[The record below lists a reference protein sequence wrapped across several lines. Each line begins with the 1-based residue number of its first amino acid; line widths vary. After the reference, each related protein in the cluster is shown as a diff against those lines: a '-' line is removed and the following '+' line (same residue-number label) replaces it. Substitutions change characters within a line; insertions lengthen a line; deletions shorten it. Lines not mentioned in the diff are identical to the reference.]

1 MVTKAKFTYEDYLNT
16 PEGER
21 YELIGG
27 DLILVASSNEE
38 HQIVS
43 IELGSLMHY
52 HAKAGD
58 LGRVFHAP
66 FDIVFSDSEVVQPD
80 IMFISKDREDIR
92 TPANVQGAPDLIV
105 EILSPSSVSRD
116 WNYKRELYAK
126 YGVEEY
132 WIADPVHKMIS
143 VMLLKE
149 GVLELAGT
157 HVEGD
162 TVTSTALEGFSV
174 EVSEIFGIQPPA
186 DRA

>member
-1 MVTKAKFTYEDYLNT
+1 MVTKAKHTYEDYLNT

-21 YELIGG
+21 YELLGG
-27 DLILVASSNEE
+27 ELILVASPNEG

-58 LGRVFHAP
+58 LGRVFYAP
-66 FDIVFSDSEVVQPD
+66 FDIVFSDTEVVQPD
-80 IMFISKDREDIR
+80 IMFISKEREHIR
-92 TPANVQGAPDLIV
+92 TGADVQGAPDFVV

-126 YGVEEY
+126 YGVKEY
-132 WIADPVHKMIS
+132 WIADPVHRMVS
-143 VMLLKE
+143 VMLLKD

-157 HVEGD
+157 CVEGD

-174 EVSEIFGIQPPA
+174 EVGEIF
-186 DRA
+186 

>member
-1 MVTKAKFTYEDYLNT
+1 MVTKAKYTYEDYLNT

-21 YELIGG
+21 YELIDGE
-27 DLILVASSNEE
+27 LILVASPNEE
-38 HQIVS
+38 HQIAS
-43 IELGSLMHY
+43 IELASLMHN

-66 FDIVFSDSEVVQPD
+66 FDIVFSDTEVVQPD
-80 IMFISKDREDIR
+80 IMFISKEREKIR
-92 TPANVQGAPDLIV
+92 TGANVQGAPDLVV

-132 WIADPVHKMIS
+132 WIADPVHKMVS
-143 VMLLKE
+143 VMLLRD

-157 HVEGD
+157 YVEGD

-174 EVSEIFGIQPPA
+174 GVGEIF
-186 DRA
+186 